1 MVRIVPLVIQ
11 TPSEPLGLFVFYRF
25 LFWPVWII
33 NETMLTIY
41 ETKIS
46 IFSVEIFKFAT
57 SNDNEKL
64 YEADVS
70 ELLNN

>member
-1 MVRIVPLVIQ
+1 
-11 TPSEPLGLFVFYRF
+11 
-25 LFWPVWII
+25 
-33 NETMLTIY
+33 MLTIY
-41 ETKIS
+41 ETKIL

-57 SNDNEKL
+57 SNDIEKL